1 MARRELPEALQVPW
15 GIRDVMIFLLAWI
28 GSQVLVSIALVVASR
43 SVPVVND
50 FMVQAKDGDI
60 IPAIVFSV
68 MAAALGFGIVALF
81 LRQYQVGW
89 PAVGWRPVSLWT
101 IVKYVAVIM
110 LVFFVLVGVALA
122 VAKLVPGFNANQP
135 QTNDITKGAGAHPN
149 LALFGLVLLP
159 PIIEETIF
167 RGFIFPAISKRT
179 GVIWGAILSS
189 LLFGAF
195 HGQANVFVYTT
206 ILGLLLC
213 FMYVRTKSII
223 PGMVLHMLNNF
234 LAFYFM
240 SK

>member
-1 MARRELPEALQVPW
+1 
-15 GIRDVMIFLLAWI
+15 
-28 GSQVLVSIALVVASR
+28 
-43 SVPVVND
+43 
-50 FMVQAKDGDI
+50 
-60 IPAIVFSV
+60 
-68 MAAALGFGIVALF
+68 
-81 LRQYQVGW
+81 
-89 PAVGWRPVSLWT
+89 
-101 IVKYVAVIM
+101 
-110 LVFFVLVGVALA
+110 
-122 VAKLVPGFNANQP
+122 
-135 QTNDITKGAGAHPN
+135 
-149 LALFGLVLLP
+149 VLLP

-167 RGFIFPAISKRT
+167 RGFIFPAISTRT

-195 HGQANVFVYTT
+195 HGQANVFVYTA